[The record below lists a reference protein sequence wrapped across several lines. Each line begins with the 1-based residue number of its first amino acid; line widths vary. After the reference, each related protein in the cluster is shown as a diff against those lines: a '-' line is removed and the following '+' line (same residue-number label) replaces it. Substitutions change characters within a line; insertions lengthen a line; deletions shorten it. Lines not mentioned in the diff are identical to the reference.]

1 MTRGR
6 TLTAIPSA
14 QVEGVG
20 TDERRTRYGEQ
31 MVWDVSGGSMN
42 AFASEGS
49 YFVAM
54 TATPGTAYALSGATQ
69 TAFVATTP
77 TLLIFND
84 EAAGGKS
91 IYLDFM
97 NIVFATAGVA
107 GTRVEVAAVLDDIDR
122 YASGGTALVAYEAG
136 YTTSTI
142 DETNAEIKAGAITA
156 AAADAAKYVGRGC
169 ISASIPAIG
178 ETYQIEFGKPVTGSK
193 ADKILRLPPLVIPPQ
208 HSGLVYTWSPSQS
221 TAPTGEVSVGFW
233 MR

>member
-31 MVWDVSGGSMN
+31 MVWDVSGGTMN

-54 TATPGTAYALSGATQ
+54 TATPGTAYNLAGATQ

-77 TLLIFND
+77 TLAIWND
-84 EAAGGKS
+84 QAAGGKS

-97 NIVFATAGVA
+97 NIVYATAGSA
-107 GTRVEVAAVLDDIDR
+107 GTRVEVAAVLDNIER
-122 YASGGTALVAYEAG
+122 YSSGGTALVSSEAG
-136 YTTSTI
+136 YTASTI
-142 DETNAEIKAGAITA
+142 DETDAEIYAGAITA
-156 AAADAAKYVGRGC
+156 AAAGAPKYVGRGC
-169 ISASIPAIG
+169 ISASIPAVG
-178 ETYQIEFGKPVTGSK
+178 ETYQIEFGKPITGSK

-208 HSGLVYTWSPSQS
+208 HSGLIYTWSPSQS
-221 TAPTGEVSVGFW
+221 ATPTAEVSVGFW